1 MLEKNKTI
9 LTDDDEKGRPL
20 IILRSDS
27 KSRLMY
33 IFKRYIDMSEEA
45 KEIIRTAYQ
54 ISIENKN
61 QGIENIEDF
70 LSFSENQPCG

>member
-1 MLEKNKTI
+1 MLEKNKII
-9 LTDDDEKGRPL
+9 LTVDDEKGRPL

>member
-9 LTDDDEKGRPL
+9 LTVDDEKGRPL